1 MNIFWL
7 EESISIKILVSS
19 AGVSSALVRKKRKFC
34 VLVDLTPGSGLN
46 LKLKTRK
53 YFICM

>member
-46 LKLKTRK
+46 LS
-53 YFICM
+53 